1 MNILLDSLPRDVS
14 IGGLNIPI
22 NSDFRTGILFSLLME
37 DSEVIDSEKIFLAI
51 DLYFEDLPK
60 DLDIKE
66 IIDVIIWFY
75 RCDKPAQN
83 DIISDEDNEDNTEN
97 SASIS
102 NPILSYEYDA
112 DYIYSAFLSQYNIDL
127 QDVEY
132 MHWWKFKALL
142 QGLSEDHLISK
153 IMGYRAMVIDSDM
166 SQKEKAF
173 YREKKRIF
181 ALPDMRTDEEKEA
194 DFNNSLGSL
203 F

>member
-37 DSEVIDSEKIFLAI
+37 DSEIIDSEKIFLAI

-60 DLDIKE
+60 DLNMKE

-75 RCDKPAQN
+75 RCDKPIN
-83 DIISDEDNEDNTEN
+83 NEILSDKDNEDN
-97 SASIS
+97 ASIS

-194 DFNNSLGSL
+194 DFNNSLGAL

>member
-37 DSEVIDSEKIFLAI
+37 DSEIIDSEKIFLAI

-60 DLDIKE
+60 DLNMKE

-75 RCDKPAQN
+75 RCDKPIN
-83 DIISDEDNEDNTEN
+83 NEILSDKDNEDN
-97 SASIS
+97 ASIS

-142 QGLSEDHLISK
+142 QGLSEEHLISK

>member
-60 DLDIKE
+60 DLDMKE

-75 RCDKPAQN
+75 RCDKPVKN
-83 DIISDEDNEDNTEN
+83 DIISDEENEDNTGD

-153 IMGYRAMVIDSDM
+153 NMGYRAMIIDSDM

>member
-14 IGGLNIPI
+14 IGGLSIPI

-37 DSEVIDSEKIFLAI
+37 DSEIIDSEKIFLAI

-60 DLDIKE
+60 DLNMKE

-75 RCDKPAQN
+75 RCDKPIN
-83 DIISDEDNEDNTEN
+83 NEILSDKDNEDN
-97 SASIS
+97 SSIS

-194 DFNNSLGSL
+194 DFNNSLGAL

>member
-60 DLDIKE
+60 DLNMKE

-75 RCDKPAQN
+75 RCDKPIN
-83 DIISDEDNEDNTEN
+83 NEILSDKDNEDN
-97 SASIS
+97 SSLR

-142 QGLSEDHLISK
+142 QGLSEEHLISK
-153 IMGYRAMVIDSDM
+153 IMGYRAMIIDSDM